1 MTRNLYVCNIKLTAN
16 KQKYNTQDCLFSRV
30 ITTPLTMRGGRNSLP
45 FPKGWNR
52 VVAAQRHLTEGAA
65 GKTTLH
71 RLDARREASIKRSRC
86 GNSEAIVGVAVTAT
100 DTIVQA
106 SRRDTTKGWWTMS
119 LIVQFAKIST
129 LSATALSSGLPR
141 RRLLTLKGD
150 TQHCLYIC
158 IAVVGRGVTTQRH
171 LFITPTI
178 SN

>member
-1 MTRNLYVCNIKLTAN
+1 MIICKFTVCLHLLIKSF
-16 KQKYNTQDCLFSRV
+16 DRE
-30 ITTPLTMRGGRNSLP
+30 
-45 FPKGWNR
+45 GW
-52 VVAAQRHLTEGAA
+52 A
-65 GKTTLH
+65 
-71 RLDARREASIKRSRC
+71 
-86 GNSEAIVGVAVTAT
+86 VGVAVTAT

-129 LSATALSSGLPR
+129 LSAMALSSGLPR

-171 LFITPTI
+171 LTEGAAGKTTLH
-178 SN
+178 